1 MSRFDVYPNPDA
13 DGFLLDVQ
21 ADILSLLNT
30 RVVVPLMPQDG
41 APKPMHRLNPVF
53 EVGGKRVVMMTHY
66 IAAVPAKILS
76 DPIGDLAARRHE
88 VVDAL
93 DFLQQG
99 F

>member
-1 MSRFDVYPNPDA
+1 
-13 DGFLLDVQ
+13 
-21 ADILSLLNT
+21 
-30 RVVVPLMPQDG
+30 
-41 APKPMHRLNPVF
+41 
-53 EVGGKRVVMMTHY
+53 MTHY

>member
-1 MSRFDVYPNPDA
+1 MSRFDVYLSPDA

-41 APKPMHRLNPVF
+41 ARTPIERLNPVF

-76 DPIGDLAARRHE
+76 DPVDDLGARRDE

>member
-1 MSRFDVYPNPDA
+1 MD
-13 DGFLLDVQ
+13 
-21 ADILSLLNT
+21 
-30 RVVVPLMPQDG
+30 
-41 APKPMHRLNPVF
+41 RLNPVF
-53 EVGGKRVVMMTHY
+53 DVGGKRVVMMTHY

-76 DPIGDLAARRHE
+76 DPVGDLGARRRE

>member
-1 MSRFDVYPNPDA
+1 MSRFDVYPHPDA

-21 ADILSLLNT
+21 ADILSLLKT

-41 APKPMHRLNPVF
+41 APKPMDRLNPVF
-53 EVGGKRVVMMTHY
+53 EVRGKPVVMMTHY

-76 DPIGDLAARRHE
+76 DPVGDLGARRRE